1 MSLPSPCTALKI
13 MDCLGMTGMMESYY
27 WLDEDALMKLKE
39 DRVPFDAPSSI
50 YTPKP
55 NDLGKII
62 WLSGT

>member
-1 MSLPSPCTALKI
+1 
-13 MDCLGMTGMMESYY
+13 MDCLGMTGLMESYH
-27 WLDEDALMKLKE
+27 WLDEDAFMKLKE

-50 YTPKP
+50 YKPKP

>member
-1 MSLPSPCTALKI
+1 
-13 MDCLGMTGMMESYY
+13 MDCLGMTGLMESYY

-62 WLSGT
+62 WLSGK

>member
-1 MSLPSPCTALKI
+1 
-13 MDCLGMTGMMESYY
+13 MTGLMESYH

-50 YTPKP
+50 YKHKP

-62 WLSGT
+62 WLSGM